1 MNGTYKKIDKRPW
14 RGQRWTLVVHGQR
27 DNDFQKLIAFF
38 NTDAV
43 TCAVIAKEFGKY
55 KIHPHWQCYYEL
67 AERTESARGDIGWIL
82 GHDEFHVEKARGTQ
96 RANVKYVYASESSG
110 KYWEAGFVEYVKNCE
125 VPRDYTPWVEAS
137 VNFWRNWQP
146 RPFQRELTDI
156 VLNKD
161 DDRSIYW
168 IYEPVG
174 NTGKTKLAEYL
185 HIYHGAI
192 VTGGA
197 ASDMKHAVKR
207 WQEIAGHY
215 PMIIIVDVARSDRF
229 TNYSAKALEA
239 IKNAFFFSGKYESG
253 MAHARDKPQVI
264 VFANREPK
272 RSNFSTDR
280 WKVAW
285 IVNNELKWE

>member
-1 MNGTYKKIDKRPW
+1 MDKIFKYPW
-14 RGQRWTLVVHGQR
+14 KGLRWSLVVHGQR
-27 DNDFQKLIAFF
+27 ADDFQKLVAFF

-67 AERTESARGDIGWIL
+67 AVETQAVKGDLIKLL
-82 GHDEFHVEKARGTQ
+82 GHDGFHVEKARGTQ
-96 RANVKYVYASESSG
+96 RANIKYVYG
-110 KYWEAGFVEYVKNCE
+110 IDKYWEIGFVEYNKNCE
-125 VPRDYTPWVEAS
+125 VPHRYLGKVEAS

-197 ASDMKHAVKR
+197 SSDMKFAVKR

-215 PMIIIVDVARSDRF
+215 PMIIIADVARSDRF
-229 TNYSAKALEA
+229 THYSAKALES

-253 MAHARDKPQVI
+253 MAHSDLKPQVV
-264 VFANREPK
+264 VFSNREPN
-272 RSNFSTDR
+272 RSNFSDDR
-280 WKVAW
+280 WKVAR
-285 IVNNELKWE
+285 IVNSELKWE

>member
-1 MNGTYKKIDKRPW
+1 
-14 RGQRWTLVVHGQR
+14 LVE
-27 DNDFQKLIAFF
+27 FF

-67 AERTESARGDIGWIL
+67 AKETSAIKSDL
-82 GHDEFHVEKARGTQ
+82 SKLLDHDEFHVEKARGTT

-110 KYWEAGFVEYVKNCE
+110 KYWEVGFVEYNKNCV
-125 VPRDYTPWVEAS
+125 VPRDYDPEDVD
-137 VNFWRNWQP
+137 FWRNWQP
-146 RPFQRELTDI
+146 RPFQRELIDI
-156 VLNKD
+156 VLNKKD
-161 DDRSIYW
+161 RRSIYYVW
-168 IYEPVG
+168 EPTG
-174 NTGKTKLAEYL
+174 NTGKTMLAEYL

-192 VTGGA
+192 ITGGA

-229 TNYSAKALEA
+229 TQAGAKALEA

-253 MAHARDKPQVI
+253 MTHDTKKPQVV
-264 VFANREPK
+264 VFANREPR
-272 RSNFSTDR
+272 RSNFSDDR
-280 WKVAW
+280 WKVAR
-285 IVNNELKWE
+285 IVNNELKWDI

>member
-1 MNGTYKKIDKRPW
+1 M
-14 RGQRWTLVVHGQR
+14 
-27 DNDFQKLIAFF
+27 
-38 NTDAV
+38 

-67 AERTESARGDIGWIL
+67 AKETSAIKSDLIKIL

-96 RANVKYVYASESSG
+96 RANVKYVYASKSSG
-110 KYWEAGFVEYVKNCE
+110 KYWEAGFVEYNKNCE
-125 VPRDYTPWVEAS
+125 VPRDYDFESAE
-137 VNFWRNWQP
+137 FWRNWQP

-156 VLNKD
+156 VLSNK

-185 HIYHGAI
+185 HIFHGAI

-197 ASDMKHAVKR
+197 SSDMKFAVKR

-229 TNYSAKALEA
+229 TNYSAKALES

-253 MAHARDKPQVI
+253 MAHNFRKPQII
-264 VFANREPK
+264 VFANREPI
-272 RSNFSTDR
+272 RSNFSDDR
-280 WKVAW
+280 WKVAE
-285 IVNNELKWE
+285 IVNNELKWEN